1 MSSRG
6 KIIQIEFR
14 FKPEK
19 SKIGLS
25 VPDWNLIS
33 NKNNFWVSKYSQ
45 ERIGGKI
52 QSFLHICIWDVERV
66 FVIKLCKL

>member
-1 MSSRG
+1 MYIPSRARNNFPHTNSQTQKYTTTSPKTDFYLFDMSSRG

-25 VPDWNLIS
+25 VPDWN
-33 NKNNFWVSKYSQ
+33 
-45 ERIGGKI
+45 
-52 QSFLHICIWDVERV
+52 
-66 FVIKLCKL
+66 

>member
-1 MSSRG
+1 MYTTPDEQGITSHTVNIQIYTQPSPKTDFYLFDMSSRG

-25 VPDWNLIS
+25 VPDWN
-33 NKNNFWVSKYSQ
+33 
-45 ERIGGKI
+45 
-52 QSFLHICIWDVERV
+52 
-66 FVIKLCKL
+66 